1 MKPANCLD
9 ACVEDGLHSMSCP
22 NVAPFF
28 RTSATESTVAKQNEE
43 IRSLKAE
50 IDAMQ
55 KAIDGIAPFCKAK
68 YGMDDEAVDAIH
80 RLAYRSGPRIPEPPK
95 MEENSRRCTCSEH
108 LGEGCLTC
116 GTPCP
121 LHPNY

>member
-1 MKPANCLD
+1 MK
-9 ACVEDGLHSMSCP
+9 
-22 NVAPFF
+22 
-28 RTSATESTVAKQNEE
+28 SAEE
-43 IRSLKAE
+43 EVLALKAE
-50 IDAMQ
+50 IEIMQ

-80 RLAYRSGPRIPEPPK
+80 RLAYRSESKMQEPPK
-95 MEENSRRCTCSEH
+95 VEEAPKRCTCSEH
-108 LGEGCLTC
+108 LGEGCRTC